1 MSRTQQQPSGQVVEL
16 QKRVDAQQNSFVA
29 ELEEYSS
36 QFAQALP
43 SNVPV
48 DRFKRVLLTAV
59 ATNPDLL
66 YANRR
71 TFYTSA
77 VRCAADGL
85 MPDGREAALVV
96 YNTKVKQR
104 DPATG
109 LDVERRID
117 AVQYLPMVAGI
128 RKRMRN
134 TGDVLIATAEV
145 VYSNDKFRYS
155 LGDTPF
161 IEHEPAGIA
170 EERGTLIGAY
180 AIIRLRSG
188 EILRDVMRLSE
199 IEKSRGQ
206 GRAPNSLMWQK
217 FYDEGA
223 RKTVLRRCSKAAPQ
237 SAEFE
242 AMLGRDEELAEL
254 PDHTGAGERPSL
266 GDFSGLP
273 DDPEPTRPTE
283 QQQQQPGSVTTVVG
297 GENRGEDLFVI
308 DLEGESF
315 SFPNVES
322 AGRAMQALFQEAARR
337 GLQSIEGAYET
348 NAPALRE
355 MNTRGAGAMVE
366 ALNTEYKALRDQ
378 LTRQQPTTAVEALHR
393 QQTTTAGAQG
403 SPQTSETSG
412 GTKAAAEGEQANS
425 AAAGATA
432 AAAEPDRTDSY
443 EIIPPLR
450 SGKAD
455 LRTWALALFIPK
467 LKQIVDDGERLAFF
481 LGDNNVHL
489 EAAKKILGPDERQQ
503 VESAID
509 DQWKRNPTK

>member
-1 MSRTQQQPSGQVVEL
+1 MSRTQQQPTGQVVEL
-16 QKRVDAQQNSFVA
+16 QKRVDAQQNSFVV
-29 ELEEYSS
+29 ELEEYSP

-59 ATNPDLL
+59 STNPDLL

-134 TGDVLIATAEV
+134 TGDVLTATAEV

-199 IEKSRGQ
+199 IQKSREQ
-206 GRAPNSLMWQK
+206 GRSPNSLMWQK

-223 RKTVLRRCSKAAPQ
+223 RKTVLRRCAKAAPQ

-242 AMLGRDEELAEL
+242 AMLSRDEELAEL
-254 PDHTGAGERPSL
+254 PHHTGEAERPPL

-273 DDPEPTRPTE
+273 DGPEPARPTE
-283 QQQQQPGSVTTVVG
+283 EQQQDRGTVTSAAD
-297 GENRGEDLFVI
+297 NRGEELFVT
-308 DLEGESF
+308 DLEGETF
-315 SFPNVES
+315 SFASVET
-322 AGRAMQALFQEAARR
+322 AGRAIQALFQEVARR
-337 GLQSIEGAYET
+337 GPAFLEGAYES
-348 NAPALRE
+348 NAAVLRE
-355 MNTRGAGAMVE
+355 MNTRGSGAMVE
-366 ALNTEYKALRDQ
+366 ALNNEYRALKDQ
-378 LTRQQPTTAVEALHR
+378 LTRTATASVQTLTPTA
-393 QQTTTAGAQG
+393 AGAQG
-403 SPQTSETSG
+403 SPQTSEASAG
-412 GTKAAAEGEQANS
+412 SKGPAEGEQAHGV
-425 AAAGATA
+425 AAGATA
-432 AAAEPDRTDSY
+432 GAAEPDRTDSY
-443 EIIPPLR
+443 EILPPLR
-450 SGKAD
+450 SGKTD

-489 EAAKKILGPDERQQ
+489 EGAKRILGPDERQQ
-503 VESAID
+503 LEAAID